1 MTIPPAIAGGLV
13 ALAATRTN
21 LDVSSLMGL
30 VLLVGLVVKNGI
42 LLVGAALTRMDEG
55 TSVGEA
61 LIGAAERRLRPIV
74 MTTACTVFG
83 LLPLAFALG
92 PGSELQRPLAVAVIG
107 GLVVSTAATLLAL
120 PALARLVLGRR
131 GVDSPA

>member
-1 MTIPPAIAGGLV
+1 
-13 ALAATRTN
+13 
-21 LDVSSLMGL
+21 
-30 VLLVGLVVKNGI
+30 
-42 LLVGAALTRMDEG
+42 MDEG